1 MTLLLILQLFATF
14 FVIGMFTFGGGYAML
29 SLIQGQ
35 VVVSHEWISQSTFTD
50 IVAISQMT
58 PGPIGINCATYV
70 GYDILMKATGSH
82 FLGVLGS
89 FTATSAIVLPS
100 FIIVLALVKF
110 YVKFHGN
117 TIFESVMSWIR
128 PSVVGLIGAAAIIL
142 MFNASWAGMP
152 MFSRLDMS
160 IVSENFPDWKSW
172 ALFGAAMVASMFFKV
187 GPIPIIVAGGVLG
200 FLIYLRGGRRSIYF
214 FQDDTFIVVRNRLFI
229 SEIIKIR
236 VADTATLILFNLLI
250 HIKLRGTPPL
260 STLPAT

>member
-29 SLIQGQ
+29 SLTQGQ

-70 GYDILMKATGSH
+70 GYDVLMKATGSH
-82 FLGVLGS
+82 FLGILGS

-200 FLIYLRGGRRSIYF
+200 FLIY
-214 FQDDTFIVVRNRLFI
+214 
-229 SEIIKIR
+229 
-236 VADTATLILFNLLI
+236 
-250 HIKLRGTPPL
+250 
-260 STLPAT
+260 